1 MNINNNFSSFPPS
14 LNNDE
19 NAFLLHQTDA
29 ALLRPHVFDIL
40 DLAVKMR
47 CSTPVEESEDT
58 NEATSRVR
66 SVIVGNAERRS
77 GHLLEDEQ
85 SLHDVLEIADFL
97 FGPLLESALALLES
111 PCCSMTE
118 NDFNR
123 LPNASSAKT
132 RSPTAV
138 GAVRRICATPSGRI
152 AYLVRGSGLPGRKKS
167 SKQGQRSQ
175 EYYYLCLL
183 TGPYSSYYCS
193 CRSFHDKLGQNS
205 MDNAKMG
212 SSSTIQNPL
221 RQGALCKHLL
231 AAKMALIL
239 EYSYEEVEVSEE
251 TFVQLWLQ
259 SSLQD
264 L

>member
-1 MNINNNFSSFPPS
+1 MNISNSFSSLPPS

-19 NAFLLHQTDA
+19 NTSILNETDA

-40 DLAVKMR
+40 DLAVKMK
-47 CSTPVEESEDT
+47 CSSPLEESDDT
-58 NEATSRVR
+58 NEVAKSRVR
-66 SVIVGNAERRS
+66 GVTVGNVEPRLRRTR
-77 GHLLEDEQ
+77 HLPEEEQ

-97 FGPLLESALALLES
+97 FGPLLESALALLG
-111 PCCSMTE
+111 
-118 NDFNR
+118 
-123 LPNASSAKT
+123 
-132 RSPTAV
+132 SPTAAAP

-167 SKQGQRSQ
+167 SKQGQVSK
-175 EYYYLCLL
+175 EYSYLCLL

-205 MDNAKMG
+205 MDNAKIMG
-212 SSSTIQNPL
+212 SSSSTIQHPL
-221 RQGALCKHLL
+221 RRGALCKHIL

-239 EYSYEEVEVSEE
+239 DYSYEEVEVSEE
-251 TFVQLWLQ
+251 TFVQHWLQ